1 MGDSHKIGNA
11 GRNGV
16 AWWFPLL
23 IAQPTVLITNMSV
36 DEPNKPK
43 AQVAYS
49 VVGNSLIFP
58 LQLYILGLR

>member
-11 GRNGV
+11 GRNGL
-16 AWWFPLL
+16 AWWFTLL
-23 IAQPTVLITNMSV
+23 IAQPTVQITNISV
-36 DEPNKPK
+36 DEPNNPK
-43 AQVAYS
+43 AQVAYF